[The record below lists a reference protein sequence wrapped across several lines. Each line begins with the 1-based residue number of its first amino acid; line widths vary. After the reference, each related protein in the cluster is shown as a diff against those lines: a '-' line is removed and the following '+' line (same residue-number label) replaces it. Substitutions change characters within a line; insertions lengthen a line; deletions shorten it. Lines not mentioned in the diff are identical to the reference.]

1 MKYDTEIDF
10 SFNNTMTIFIENIRE
25 GSTVLEFGPASG
37 RLTRYLKNE
46 KKCNV
51 YIVEIDEE
59 AGRIA
64 AESAVDYVIG
74 DIQDYQW
81 VDKFSSV
88 KFDYILFAD
97 VLEHLTRAEEVM
109 KKAGEML
116 ADDGK
121 ICLSVPNI
129 AHNSV
134 IINLLN
140 NKFEYTKT
148 GIMDNTHVHF
158 YTKDSLDK
166 FVADCGFY
174 VEKRYATY
182 TKVGKNEFSNSY
194 DDVSGELRALLK
206 ARRYGEVYQYV
217 YVISQNPHAL
227 GENHITEYADYTFIQ
242 VFFDRG
248 EGYEE
253 YKRYPFKAEEKSYS
267 IELEELGN
275 VSKVRL
281 DPVDESCV
289 ISNVK
294 AVGTDE
300 NGNLIDINILHSN
313 ADYIY
318 DVNMVFA
325 HNDPQFQFEIPEG
338 ITKLTITYC
347 IEEFIDCD
355 DALVKAFKNIA
366 DNYYV
371 INKFMISEEGK
382 NAFKKYCKKCEKG
395 KKK

>member
-10 SFNNTMTIFIENIRE
+10 GFNNTMTIFIENIQE

-74 DIQDYQW
+74 DIQDYEW
-81 VDKFSSV
+81 MDKFSSV
-88 KFDYILFAD
+88 RFDYILFAD

-134 IINLLN
+134 VINLLN
-140 NKFEYTKT
+140 NKFDYTKT

-182 TKVGKNEFSNSY
+182 TQVGKNEFSNSY
-194 DDVSGELRALLK
+194 EDVSGELRALLK

-217 YVISQNPHAL
+217 YVISQNPHVL
-227 GENHITEYADYTFIQ
+227 GENHITEYADYTFVQ

-248 EGYEE
+248 EGYGE

-318 DVNMVFA
+318 DDNMVFA

-347 IEEFIDCD
+347 IEEFVDCN
-355 DALVKAFKNIA
+355 DAFVKAFKNIA
-366 DNYYV
+366 DNYSV

-382 NAFKKYCKKCEKG
+382 NAFQEYCERCENNN
-395 KKK
+395 